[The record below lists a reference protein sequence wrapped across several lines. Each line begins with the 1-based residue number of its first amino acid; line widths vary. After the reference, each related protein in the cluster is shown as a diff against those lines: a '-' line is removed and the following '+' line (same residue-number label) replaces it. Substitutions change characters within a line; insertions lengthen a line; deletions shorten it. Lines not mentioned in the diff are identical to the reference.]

1 MLQNFK
7 TIFPWILVVILGLL
21 LWRQGRNSRVLK
33 DNYESIIDSLKIS
46 IVEKES
52 IVDSFSVV
60 RTSIRES
67 RDSSISCI
75 DTMGIYN
82 ISNLLKSNIIDYE
95 KGFY

>member
-21 LWRQGRNSRVLK
+21 LWRQGRNSKVLK

-52 IVDSFSVV
+52 IVD
-60 RTSIRES
+60 
-67 RDSSISCI
+67 
-75 DTMGIYN
+75 
-82 ISNLLKSNIIDYE
+82 
-95 KGFY
+95 

>member
-21 LWRQGRNSRVLK
+21 LWRQGRNSKVLK

-67 RDSSISCI
+67 RDSSIFCI

-82 ISNLLKSNIIDYE
+82 ISNLLKGNIIDYE

>member
-21 LWRQGRNSRVLK
+21 LWRQGRNSKVLK

-82 ISNLLKSNIIDYE
+82 ISNLLKGNIIDYE